1 MLDITSECKSLFGI
15 INEPEETQEE
25 VTVFCSSS
33 LSFYLV
39 ESFKRLCVISIHVKN
54 SF

>member
-1 MLDITSECKSLFGI
+1 MLDITPECKSLFGI
-15 INEPEETQEE
+15 IEQEETQEE

-33 LSFYLV
+33 LSLYLV
-39 ESFKRLCVISIHVKN
+39 ESFKRSCVISKHVKN